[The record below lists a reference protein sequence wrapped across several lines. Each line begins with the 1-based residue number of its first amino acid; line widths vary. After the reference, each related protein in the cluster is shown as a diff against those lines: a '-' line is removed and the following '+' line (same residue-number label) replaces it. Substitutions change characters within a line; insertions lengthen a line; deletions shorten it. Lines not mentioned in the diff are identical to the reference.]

1 MDSNGSLNSSHKLHL
16 LTNFKYVDGL
26 LSDIESVLVS
36 SSSKSPFPKYR
47 ADLSPVQMKVIRD
60 YIARIRAQMVQVLK
74 SQEISPPEPEI
85 PATRSVRVNLVF
97 ADVAFDECRPDA
109 LRGYGEVPRSVI
121 PELNGL
127 VEEMRSL
134 IRQVSTYVAED
145 LGQDF
150 QGRLRRL
157 ERTSDEIELFET
169 LERIINDRGLV
180 EFRSTLST
188 ILDRL
193 ESNSFQIAVFGRVS
207 SGKSSLLNHI
217 IDMDVLPVGVN
228 PITAVPTRI
237 VHSPEPR
244 LSVAYVDRKPEIM
257 EVARLPEF
265 VSEQF
270 NPGNSKHVTRI
281 VVELPSKR
289 LHDGVVFVDTPG
301 LGSLATTGAAETLA
315 YLPQC
320 DLGVVLVDAGS
331 TLTQEDLSTVQS
343 LYEAAIPAVVLLSKA
358 DLLSAEDR
366 ERSAQYV
373 SRQFSSQLGL
383 DVSVYAVS
391 TRGEHAGL
399 LDEWFKREI
408 QPLCERHQELAQQSI
423 RRKIGALRDAV
434 EAALNVKLE
443 ITEEGPK
450 KDREHLKAAETQ
462 LRSATGKFEEVNTW
476 SLRASDEIRQVGWI
490 ALSRAAGEVADN
502 WLSKDAKANDVQEVV
517 LRNLTGT
524 AAEGANQIF
533 NKIRGLARDL
543 SNALATVASVLDA
556 KDRPGHEDLTCFVKE
571 LPRFDPGPAEIT
583 LRRDFLAVLGKALTK
598 RRIETKLLKQIGSS
612 VDEAFQ
618 RYGKLLES
626 WCRRT
631 LSELHRQFDAHADA
645 HRAQLERLTGTGKA
659 GPEETRAIRHDLQT
673 LLRFQSAQPVHA
685 TNGSRPG

>member
-1 MDSNGSLNSSHKLHL
+1 MDSNGSLDSSHKLHL

-74 SQEISPPEPEI
+74 SQGISPPEPEI

-97 ADVAFDECRPDA
+97 ANVAFDECQPDA
-109 LRGYGEVPRSVI
+109 LRGYGEVPQSVI

-134 IRQVSTYVAED
+134 IRQVSTYVAEG

-157 ERTSDEIELFET
+157 ERTSDEIELFKT

-180 EFRSTLST
+180 EFRTTLST

-237 VHSPEPR
+237 VHAPESR

-343 LYEAAIPAVVLLSKA
+343 LYEAATPAFVLLSKA
-358 DLLSAEDR
+358 DLLSSEDR
-366 ERSAQYV
+366 ERSVQYV
-373 SRQFSSQLGL
+373 SRQISSQLAV
-383 DVSVYAVS
+383 DISVYAVS
-391 TRGEHAGL
+391 TRGGDASL
-399 LDEWFKREI
+399 LDERFKREL

-423 RRKIGALRDAV
+423 RRKIGTLRDSV
-434 EAALNVKLE
+434 EAALNVKFE

-476 SLRASDEIRQVGWI
+476 SLRASDEIRQLGGI
-490 ALSRAAGEVADN
+490 ALSRAAGEIADN
-502 WLSKDAKANDVQEVV
+502 WLSKDAKANDAQEVV

-533 NKIRGLARDL
+533 NKIRDLARDL

-571 LPRFDPGPAEIT
+571 LPRFDPGTAEIN

-673 LLRFQSAQPVHA
+673 LLRFQSAQPLHA
-685 TNGSRPG
+685 TNGSRPR